1 MVRLEGSR
9 RYVHPRD
16 DDNVVTIA
24 GRKVKLKRI
33 CVFCGSSPGKNS
45 RYSKAA
51 RQLGEILTD
60 GGITLVYGGSNVGL
74 MGEIANAMIRKNG
87 DVIGV
92 IPRVLVEKEV
102 AFTHLQDLRV
112 VNSMHERK
120 AMMAELADGFISMP
134 GGFGT
139 LEETIEMLTWTQL
152 GIHEKPLGL
161 LNVAGYFD
169 RLCQFIDHMVSEGF
183 LVQGFRDMVLMDG
196 NPDGLLE
203 KMLNFSPPQID
214 RWWLDKKE
222 KNRLGH

>member
-1 MVRLEGSR
+1 MI
-9 RYVHPRD
+9 
-16 DDNVVTIA
+16 TIA
-24 GRKVKLKRI
+24 GRKAKLKRI

-45 RYSKAA
+45 LYSIAA

-60 GGITLVYGGSNVGL
+60 SDITLIYGGSNVGL

-102 AFTHLQDLRV
+102 AFTHLQDLRI

-161 LNVAGYFD
+161 LNVEGYFD
-169 RLCQFIDHMVSEGF
+169 RLGEFIDHMVSEGF
-183 LVQGFRDMVLMDG
+183 LVQGFRDMVLMDDK
-196 NPDGLLE
+196 PEGLLD
-203 KMLNFSPPQID
+203 KMIKFRPPQID
-214 RWWLDKKE
+214 KWWLDRKRSA
-222 KNRLGH
+222 N